1 MNVFSK
7 MYKTFLKIIS
17 GKGFYEALQHRFNRR
32 KYIEDSIEDI
42 YDGSEYRQVATSTY
56 CDAIQWRQYA
66 FNHIKI
72 HYVHSQINFYRKLCQ
87 AGGFLTKSSNNITFK
102 LNTDGISVFN
112 SSTKDLWPIILQI
125 NELPP
130 SMRFVYFNCDDQW

>member
-1 MNVFSK
+1 MQYN
-7 MYKTFLKIIS
+7 
-17 GKGFYEALQHRFNRR
+17 
-32 KYIEDSIEDI
+32 EDSMHLATL
-42 YDGSEYRQVATSTY
+42 EYITY
-56 CDAIQWRQYA
+56 
-66 FNHIKI
+66 
-72 HYVHSQINFYRKLCQ
+72 HSQINFYRKLCQ

-130 SMRFVYFNCDDQW
+130 SMRFVYFNCDDQ